1 MSGDELEVLLVE
13 DNPGDARLIEEM
25 LRDAGDLRRRVEGD
39 AATDDGS
46 RIHHETSL
54 TDGLDRLSE
63 TGADVLLLDLG
74 LPESTGL
81 ETLERVLDATEF
93 VPIVVLTGLR
103 DEGVGIEAVERG
115 AQDYLVKDEVTSD
128 LLVRSI
134 HHAIERN
141 RQERER
147 ARRVEQLEA
156 LNRLNRVSQDITHA
170 VITTDTREDLERT
183 VCERLVASDAYRFA
197 WIGEVNRS
205 TDEVTPRVSAG
216 VEEGYLDEVT
226 VDLSDGAEPEG
237 PGAKAVRTR
246 SVQVVQNVRADP
258 EFEPWRERASARDY
272 GSAAAIP
279 IAHEDLFYGILAVY
293 AESPNAFSEP
303 EVEVLE
309 RLGDVIGH
317 AITAVE
323 RRDALASDAAL
334 ELEFA
339 VTGFAEPLTGL
350 TTSDDAVV
358 DVETVVRSDDGVVAY
373 GRADGVSREEFE
385 GAVDRTDAIDEFR
398 FLSSDGDELG
408 FELVTDA
415 ATSLVTAV
423 ATHGGQISS
432 GTVADGEL
440 RFVVGFPRGRD
451 KRQLV
456 ELVEDHCPGASPRAQ
471 RTVERDDADVDTA
484 TSVIDDRLTDKQRS
498 AVETAVFAGFFD
510 WPRTS
515 TGEDVADRLGVSPA
529 TFTQHLRA
537 AERKLFEALFRDE
550 SADEESAPWTP
561 LDADSEAD
569 SRPEANAESE
579 PGSESAT
586 DADFE
591 TESGSE

>member
-1 MSGDELEVLLVE
+1 MSGDELDLLLIE

-25 LRDAGDLRRRVEGD
+25 LREVGDLRQRVEGD
-39 AATDDGS
+39 AAGADGS
-46 RIHHETSL
+46 RIHHETTLS
-54 TDGLDRLSE
+54 DGLDRLAESG
-63 TGADVLLLDLG
+63 TDVLLLDLG

-103 DEGVGIEAVERG
+103 DEGVGVEAVQRG

-147 ARRVEQLEA
+147 ARRLEQLEA
-156 LNRLNRVSQDITHA
+156 LNNLNRVSQDITHA
-170 VITTDTREDLERT
+170 VITTDTRDDLERT

-197 WIGEVNRS
+197 WIGEVDRS

-216 VEEGYLDEVT
+216 VEAGYLDEIT
-226 VDLSDGAEPEG
+226 VSLDGESGPEG
-237 PGAKAVRTR
+237 PGAKAVRTQ
-246 SVQVVQNVRADP
+246 SVQVVQNVRTDP
-258 EFEPWRERASARDY
+258 AFERWRDRASERDY
-272 GSAAAIP
+272 GSAAAVP
-279 IAHEDLFYGILAVY
+279 IAHEDLFYGVLAVY

-303 EVEVLE
+303 EVEVLG

-323 RRDALASDAAL
+323 RRDALVSDAAL
-334 ELEFA
+334 EIEFA
-339 VTGFAEPLTGL
+339 VTGVAEELTAL
-350 TTSDDAVV
+350 TADGQAVV
-358 DVETVVRSDDGVVAY
+358 DVETVVRSDRGVVAY
-373 GRADGVSREEFE
+373 GRADGVSGDAFRE
-385 GAVDRTDAIDEFR
+385 AVERTEVVDEFR

-408 FELVTDA
+408 FELVTDI

-423 ATHGGQISS
+423 ATHGGQVSS
-432 GTVADGEL
+432 ATIADGEL

-456 ELVEDHCPGASPRAQ
+456 ELVEEHCPGAVPRAQ
-471 RTVERDDADVDTA
+471 RTVQRDDDAVDTA
-484 TSVIDDRLTDKQRS
+484 ASVIEDRLTEKQRS

-515 TGEDVADRLGVSPA
+515 TGEEVADRLGVSPA

-550 SADEESAPWTP
+550 SADGESAPWTP
-561 LDADSEAD
+561 LESDSGSD
-569 SRPEANAESE
+569 SDSV
-579 PGSESAT
+579 
-586 DADFE
+586 
-591 TESGSE
+591 TESQSDSGSGSD